1 MLMHLKAK
9 AKEKN
14 DSHDIDKKLVVPIKM
29 LSALDH
35 VGRNG
40 CLYQLIILVCIEW
53 WLWKKLDVLI
63 KVLAWLNEV
72 ERNGR
77 SLSAYNIGWSRKLEW

>member
-9 AKEKN
+9 AKEKD

-35 VGRNG
+35 MLG
-40 CLYQLIILVCIEW
+40 EM
-53 WLWKKLDVLI
+53 DVSINL
-63 KVLAWLNEV
+63 
-72 ERNGR
+72 
-77 SLSAYNIGWSRKLEW
+77 